1 MNKLIYEPSLTTHW
15 KNLFPN
21 KMLLLGSQNLN
32 AGEELIAKIES
43 VSVSEILDQ
52 KGSTQQVPVMSFT
65 NAPPMVL
72 NITNSTTIAALY
84 GPHYNN
90 WIGKS
95 LQIYSCNVKAFGK
108 ETTALRIR
116 EAIPDTAEDVSKDT
130 DAINQA
136 RTCNDLK
143 AVFLSIPKHLKPGL
157 IQLKDTKKEELNLV

>member
-21 KMLLLGSQNLN
+21 KMLLLGSQNL
-32 AGEELIAKIES
+32 
-43 VSVSEILDQ
+43 
-52 KGSTQQVPVMSFT
+52 
-65 NAPPMVL
+65 
-72 NITNSTTIAALY
+72 
-84 GPHYNN
+84 NN

-116 EAIPDTAEDVSKDT
+116 EAIPDTAEDVSKYT

-136 RTCNDLK
+136 RTVNDLK